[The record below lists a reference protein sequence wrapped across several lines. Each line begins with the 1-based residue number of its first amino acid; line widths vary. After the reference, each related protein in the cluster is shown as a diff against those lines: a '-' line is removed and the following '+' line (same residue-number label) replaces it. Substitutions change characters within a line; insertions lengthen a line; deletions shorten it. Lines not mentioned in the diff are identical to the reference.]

1 MLELGR
7 TQSRLGWSWSGYTV
21 ESSNESVRISV
32 NANIPY
38 LAPCGG
44 GKFRPCA
51 GLNLRV
57 CVLLSFFFLAVVALN
72 CLQVPSLKCDR
83 CSGRVCRWLRIS
95 VWAPNNMVQPNIVF
109 NCVQVFAMQ
118 HGSRYPSI
126 TRATCTACACCEIA
140 GPYCS
145 PVLYLDGGMAGWAPS
160 NTVQP
165 NIVFNGL
172 QVFAIKGVQ
181 RHCICT
187 KKTGNARGRSGANRG
202 LPGAAG
208 LV

>member
-1 MLELGR
+1 MRRGE
-7 TQSRLGWSWSGYTV
+7 
-21 ESSNESVRISV
+21 IS
-32 NANIPY
+32 ALCMFEP
-38 LAPCGG
+38 AS
-44 GKFRPCA
+44 
-51 GLNLRV
+51 V
-57 CVLLSFFFLAVVALN
+57 CVTFFFFLAVVALN
-72 CLQVPSLKCDR
+72 CLQVPSLLWESLQMAPDKCL
-83 CSGRVCRWLRIS
+83 G
-95 VWAPNNMVQPNIVF
+95 PNNMVQPNIVF

-145 PVLYLDGGMAGWAPS
+145 PVLYLDGGMAGWAPI

-202 LPGAAG
+202 ACRALPGWSEQA
-208 LV
+208 